1 MTAFQWTPSPSNQP
15 GRDRPLPCAIPH
27 IAGAGLDMQC
37 RGGHDCMAAGDLFDA
52 ASPRPGVVLFLLMS
66 VARHSHRP
74 LHLLALAQDV
84 FRMGAQQYAGA
95 ANGQT
100 SDGLPPSS
108 APPSSVLSAS
118 MLPDMMRQMQ
128 QRLDAAVPLYSATA
142 LLASYETATATL
154 TWASAG
160 APPLLL
166 KDGAKVE
173 AIEGQGGPLGLPS
186 GTAQDRGMPR
196 GVQVRVLAP
205 GTAAVFITPGLVHA
219 ASHDTEFG
227 LNGAAAALA
236 AQKTRDPQE
245 MCRALVAAAIR
256 FEQQPGRFGPPLRI
270 PGFRDRLEEDMTA
283 VALLPAI

>member
-52 ASPRPGVVLFLLMS
+52 VSPRPGVVLLLLMS

-74 LHLLALAQDV
+74 LRLLALAQDV
-84 FRMGAQQYAGA
+84 FRMGAEQYAGA

-100 SDGLPPSS
+100 SDEVLPG
-108 APPSSVLSAS
+108 SVLSAS
-118 MLPDMMRQMQ
+118 VLPDMMRQMQ
-128 QRLDAAVPLYSATA
+128 RNLDAAAPLYSTTA
-142 LLASYETATATL
+142 LLASYETVTATL

-186 GTAQDRGMPR
+186 GTAPDRGMPW

-219 ASHDTEFG
+219 ASHDAEFG

-236 AQKTRDPQE
+236 AQTTRDPQE
-245 MCRALVAAAIR
+245 LCHALVAAAIR

-270 PGFRDRLEEDMTA
+270 PGFRDKLEEDMTA